1 MAAALALLSS
11 LLFGAGDFLGG
22 GASRRN
28 HVLVV
33 VAVSHVVGL
42 GLILAA
48 APFMADEATLEDL
61 VYGLGAGAFGLVGI
75 GCLYHAL
82 GRGPMAVVAPVTAVT
97 NAALPVLW
105 GIGFGER
112 LTTLQLAGVVVGML
126 AIFLVSRAPEDS
138 SGTAAIGPVTPDLL
152 LECLV
157 AGAGFGGFFVLMDLT
172 SADTAPWPLV
182 SARILSAGV
191 ALLLLGRKRVLFL
204 GHAQPAE
211 VVCLAVLSSPLLVS
225 PPLEDVLER
234 CYPYTTL
241 NNLDFLS
248 HEGYSAWPPPAHAHT
263 HAHTYRRACA
273 HSTRTRARTPWPARP
288 VVAPPHPSS
297 LSSPS
302 PSRVPVAGST
312 NPIFESHPEWWDV
325 LCDIDTGKVVVSA
338 PGEKGRKVLL
348 PLPSPLP
355 LLLLPLLPGEKGRKV
370 RLERTPRS
378 G

>member
-112 LTTLQLAGVVVGML
+112 LTTLHLAGVVVGMF

-138 SGTAAIGPVTPDLL
+138 SGTAAIGPVTPGLL

-157 AGAGFGGFFVLMDLT
+157 AGAGFGGFFVFMDLT

-191 ALLLLGRKRVLFL
+191 ALLLLARMR
-204 GHAQPAE
+204 
-211 VVCLAVLSSPLLVS
+211 
-225 PPLEDVLER
+225 
-234 CYPYTTL
+234 
-241 NNLDFLS
+241 
-248 HEGYSAWPPPAHAHT
+248 
-263 HAHTYRRACA
+263 
-273 HSTRTRARTPWPARP
+273 HS
-288 VVAPPHPSS
+288 
-297 LSSPS
+297 
-302 PSRVPVAGST
+302 
-312 NPIFESHPEWWDV
+312 
-325 LCDIDTGKVVVSA
+325 
-338 PGEKGRKVLL
+338 
-348 PLPSPLP
+348 PLPSRGEGGVAMVGAGVLDMAANLCM
-355 LLLLPLLPGEKGRKV
+355 LLAVHRGMLSLVAVLGSLYPASTVILARTVLGERMN
-370 RLERTPRS
+370 RTQ
-378 G
+378 GVGLVLALVAVAGIING